1 MTVKK
6 TIWSLQ
12 SDKRSEEERHVFKP
26 TGKQPKNKTLAYI
39 IWALV
44 VVLISSFA
52 LTFLQEASKEICFTS
67 SFCFNSKEDVF
78 LYTFY
83 IFLNIIIVV
92 LAIFGAYIIGKK
104 LGNILKR

>member
-1 MTVKK
+1 MSGKK

-12 SDKRSEEERHVFKP
+12 SDKRSEEERNVFKP
-26 TGKQPKNKTLAYI
+26 TGKHPKNKTLAYI

-67 SFCFNSKEDVF
+67 GFCFDSKKNVLLF
-78 LYTFY
+78 AFY
-83 IFLNIIIVV
+83 IFLNIITVV
-92 LAIFGAYIIGKK
+92 LAILVAYIIGRN
-104 LGNILKR
+104 LANLIKR